1 MAKHTKGAASWR
13 PAEPADTP
21 YQKARREW
29 DARIG
34 ATVVQAAN
42 WRLVAFA
49 ELGLLLVASIGMI
62 ILGAQPKAV
71 PHLVQLDK
79 LGAPTYLGP
88 LDRTALQDFKPPPAS
103 FEYHLRRF
111 VSDTREISSDVAV
124 VKRNWLDAYKL
135 VTKNGANQ
143 LNAFVQDNDP
153 FHQIEAGVRVT
164 IQVNVVVPITR
175 ETYQVDWTETTWDDH
190 GSPTGTAIWR
200 GNFRTLLHVPDSE
213 QELATNPI
221 GLYIDEFHWAR
232 LTTDGRT
239 NNP

>member
-1 MAKHTKGAASWR
+1 MAKNTKGAATWR
-13 PAEPADTP
+13 PTEPADTP

-29 DARIG
+29 DARMG

-42 WRLVAFA
+42 WRLVAFGQ
-49 ELGLLLVASIGMI
+49 LGLLLVASIGMI

-79 LGAPTYLGP
+79 LGAPAYLGRI
-88 LDRTALQDFKPPPAS
+88 DRTAEEDFKPPPAS

-111 VSDTREISSDVAV
+111 VTGTREISSDVAV

-135 VTKNGANQ
+135 VTTNGANQ
-143 LNAFVQDNDP
+143 LNAFIRDNDP
-153 FHQIEAGVRVT
+153 FHQIEVGVRIT

-175 ETYQVDWTETTWDDH
+175 ETYQVDWTETTWDDN
-190 GSPTGTAIWR
+190 GTPKGTAIWR
-200 GNFRTLLHVPDSE
+200 GNFRTILHVPETE

-232 LTTDGRT
+232 LTNEGRT